1 MAYLAHYRYQAAGAR
16 LDHGSPE
23 LDGAIRVRLRVPIT
37 ARHPSLV
44 PRASCAPP
52 EAQTVCSFFLVRLDR
67 VDTVVTDPL
76 PGPGG
81 GRRTTL
87 LT

>member
-52 EAQTVCSFFLVRLDR
+52 EAQTAFFLVRLDR

-76 PGPGG
+76 PAAAGP
-81 GRRTTL
+81 
-87 LT
+87 